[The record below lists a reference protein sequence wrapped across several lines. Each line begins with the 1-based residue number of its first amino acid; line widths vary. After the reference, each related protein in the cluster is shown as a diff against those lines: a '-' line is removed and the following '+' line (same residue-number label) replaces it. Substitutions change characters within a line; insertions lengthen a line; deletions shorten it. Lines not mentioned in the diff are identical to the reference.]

1 MMTTTPTAAAQ
12 TDPQAP
18 LEAAAQLQTAEPQ
31 AAELEADTAA
41 DTEAAAAVGI
51 RGAQLSDDETAAVV
65 AVLARLAAA
74 EPVSSDA
81 GGTGPTDRAVQRRHR
96 LQLDQ
101 HGLWGRPG
109 PSSWQAAGG
118 FG

>member
-1 MMTTTPTAAAQ
+1 MTRQTMMTTTPT
-12 TDPQAP
+12 T
-18 LEAAAQLQTAEPQ
+18 E
-31 AAELEADTAA
+31 A
-41 DTEAAAAVGI
+41 DTEAEADTQTAAAVDI
-51 RGAQLSDDETAAVV
+51 RGVQLSDDETAAVV
-65 AVLARLAAA
+65 AVLARIAAA

-81 GGTGPTDRAVQRRHR
+81 GGTGPTDRAIRRRHQ

-118 FG
+118 MG

>member
-1 MMTTTPTAAAQ
+1 MTLQTMTTTMTTTAGAG
-12 TDPQAP
+12 TETQAP
-18 LEAAAQLQTAEPQ
+18 LEVTAGPG
-31 AAELEADTAA
+31 AEA
-41 DTEAAAAVGI
+41 EAAAAVGI
-51 RGAQLSDDETAAVV
+51 RGSQLTDDETAAVV

-74 EPVSSDA
+74 EPVNSDA
-81 GGTGPTDRAVQRRHR
+81 GGTGPTDRTIQRRHR

-118 FG
+118 MG

>member
-1 MMTTTPTAAAQ
+1 MTLQTMMTTTPA
-12 TDPQAP
+12 
-18 LEAAAQLQTAEPQ
+18 AEPQ
-31 AAELEADTAA
+31 TAELEAADVQATTAA
-41 DTEAAAAVGI
+41 EGEADSPAETAAAVDI
-51 RGAQLSDDETAAVV
+51 RGAQLSDAETAAVV
-65 AVLARLAAA
+65 AVLARLATA

-81 GGTGPTDRAVQRRHR
+81 GSTGPTDRAVQRRHR

-118 FG
+118 IG

>member
-1 MMTTTPTAAAQ
+1 MTTLSAEITTAAPTQ
-12 TDPQAP
+12 D
-18 LEAAAQLQTAEPQ
+18 AAA
-31 AAELEADTAA
+31 
-41 DTEAAAAVGI
+41 TEAAAETALGI
-51 RGAQLSDDETAAVV
+51 SGCQLTDDETAAVV

-74 EPVSSDA
+74 EPVNSDA
-81 GGTGPTDRAVQRRHR
+81 GGTGPSDRALQRRHR

-118 FG
+118 MA